1 MNINV
6 KNFASAGKAAR
17 WNVRYVCK
25 QLGSDGCRRPQER
38 VVREG
43 WAGEVTGEISLRVGG
58 RVFSRLGKRMGEVKG
73 GQLRRDISARQSTM
87 VFVVGHGRLAG

>member
-25 QLGSDGCRRPQER
+25 QLGSDGCRRAQER
-38 VVREG
+38 DVREG
-43 WAGEVTGEISLRVGG
+43 
-58 RVFSRLGKRMGEVKG
+58 
-73 GQLRRDISARQSTM
+73 
-87 VFVVGHGRLAG
+87 